1 MRQVISTAAEAATKT
16 LPAGDVSLGCGQLRA
31 SHIRELNPEVQRTSF
46 ISSTICK
53 IPGSPD
59 RPDFSAF
66 AFSAACPTASHMR
79 ILHRRGVEPQGRG
92 LGPGSQFT
100 WHIHSVCV
108 CVCACVCVCV
118 SWHGP
123 KVVELCLLCIQ
134 RSRYIFTSQ
143 HFTYPT
149 FTNALSTDP
158 RSGNPKPNAPNHYT
172 HKTPY
177 PYTPKPLIPIKTDEE
192 HGLRPLLPNDAFKR
206 KPPISI

>member
-108 CVCACVCVCV
+108 CVCACVCVCKLAWSQGCRIMPAV
-118 SWHGP
+118 HSAQQIY
-123 KVVELCLLCIQ
+123 LYLTTL
-134 RSRYIFTSQ
+134 YISNI
-143 HFTYPT
+143 YKCP
-149 FTNALSTDP
+149 
-158 RSGNPKPNAPNHYT
+158 
-172 HKTPY
+172 
-177 PYTPKPLIPIKTDEE
+177 
-192 HGLRPLLPNDAFKR
+192 
-206 KPPISI
+206 